1 MERGMKMDILNF
13 IDSKAIREHL
23 HSINYQPKSS
33 AEAAFIVWQSQ
44 THSLDEKFKAWDWI
58 INNMADFDT
67 LSVFERAYYYD
78 KSISEEIYHSLHK
91 GLKKYMELQKK
102 LIEIATKT
110 EENTVFSFEYYC
122 KGDMGNCGD
131 ERLFSTYEVVKEAI
145 RKEMQEMSD
154 YNVECIYLK
163 KQWID
168 NESGK
173 SVSVSILP
181 NGEVYNVYAYRKDD
195 IIGDEWVYLELFGEM
210 WFAIPT
216 PFKKGD
222 VLCVLRQFGQSYD
235 EGPFVLEKICY
246 WEYEDLEKERKRHA
260 WCDMDMLAVGYFQ
273 NDDGRLY
280 GETTHN
286 YLILDY
292 YEGKL
297 SGTKRTLKALSNYF
311 KGNTYICELLEAYSI
326 IIGEERAKMQRE
338 QLGILDEYMVYV
350 GLKEETEN

>member
-1 MERGMKMDILNF
+1 MDILNF

-23 HSINYQPKSS
+23 HSINYQPSSS
-33 AEAAFIVWQSQ
+33 AEAAFIVWQSG
-44 THSLDEKFKAWDWI
+44 THSLEEKFKAWEWI
-58 INNMADFDT
+58 TQNMEDFDT
-67 LSVFERAYYYD
+67 ISVFDRAYFLD
-78 KSISEEIYHSLHK
+78 KGVSEEICHSLHK
-91 GLKKYMELQKK
+91 GIKKYIELQKK
-102 LIEIATKT
+102 LIEIGTKT
-110 EENTVFSFEYYC
+110 EDNTVFSFEYYC
-122 KGDMGNCGD
+122 KGDNDVCD
-131 ERLFSTYEVVKEAI
+131 DKRLFTTYKAIQEAI
-145 RKEMQEMSD
+145 DKEMQEMSD
-154 YNVECIYLK
+154 FDVECIYIK
-163 KQWID
+163 KRWLND
-168 NESGK
+168 EDGK
-173 SVSVSILP
+173 HISITFLP
-181 NGEVYNVYAYRKDD
+181 NGEAYFVDAFREESFL
-195 IIGDEWVYLELFGEM
+195 GDERDYLELFHEM

-326 IIGEERAKMQRE
+326 IIGEERAKMQRK
-338 QLGILDEYMVYV
+338 QLGILDEYMVYA
-350 GLKEETEN
+350 GLKEETENKE